1 MEIKQLRYFTAI
13 IQHNYN
19 LSHAA
24 NMLYVSQPTLSM
36 MINEFEKKEGIKL
49 FQRERGRITGLTYI
63 GERYYEDA
71 LQVLNIY
78 NEMFSNLH
86 NSHDHNEGT
95 ITIGIPPLVLGVVF
109 STIMPELILKNP
121 NMTIDVKELGA
132 YQLKDELLLGN
143 VDLAVLLAP
152 AGFNSQLVETYEI
165 QQSELA
171 AFFSDKHALAHKKS
185 IQWQDLNNQNL
196 ALFDDSF
203 MIHHFLTAA
212 FGRQQVHPN
221 IILTSG
227 SWDYLLNATRVNKE
241 VGTILPKPIHDLYP
255 IKGIT
260 CRPIEKPVVWTVILA
275 RLKKTTYSHA
285 ESFILDSLLNSFNH
299 K

>member
-1 MEIKQLRYFTAI
+1 MDIKQLRYFTAI
-13 IQHNYN
+13 IKHNYN

-36 MINEFEKKEGIKL
+36 MVNEFEKKEGVKL
-49 FQRERGRITGLTYI
+49 FQRERSRITGLTYV

-71 LQVLNIY
+71 LSVLSLY
-78 NEMFSNLH
+78 DEMFTHLH
-86 NSHDHNEGT
+86 DSQAESEGS
-95 ITIGIPPLVLGVVF
+95 ITIGIPPLVLAVVF

-121 NMTIDVKELGA
+121 KITIDVKEIGA

-152 AGFNSQLVETYEI
+152 AGFNSHLVETYDI

-171 AFFSDKHALAHKKS
+171 AFFSSEHPLAKKKA
-185 IQWQDLNNQNL
+185 IQWQDFNNQNL
-196 ALFDDSF
+196 AIFDNSF
-203 MIHHFLTAA
+203 MIHHLLSEA

-227 SWDYLLNATRVNKE
+227 SWDYMLNATRINKE
-241 VGTILPKPIHDLYP
+241 IATILPKPIHELYHVE
-255 IKGIT
+255 GVT
-260 CRPIEKPVVWTVILA
+260 CCPIEKPVVWQVILA
-275 RLKKTTYSHA
+275 RLKKKNYSHA
-285 ESFILDSLLNSFNH
+285 ESFILDSLLSTFNQ